1 MQSTMGND
9 NNQQK
14 SHSELFTAKVHGQ
27 LAGGM
32 SQDIKEMVSSIASF
46 DKVMTPINN
55 NAVIQNDQQRSMD
68 PKMV

>member
-1 MQSTMGND
+1 MGND

-14 SHSELFTAKVHGQ
+14 SHSQLFAAKVHGQ

-32 SQDIKEMVSSIASF
+32 FQDIKEIVSFIASF

-55 NAVIQNDQQRSMD
+55 SAVIQND
-68 PKMV
+68 